1 LATVVFVFSYPG
13 KIPYS
18 VKVVGRVLPSKQWI
32 VNRDQNGQFSAILY
46 DHLYEAVESYLFTE
60 FERGDPVRF
69 RIHPSIISGAQITR
83 GDTVAWINSSELER
97 EIVRLSGEL
106 RTQKA
111 LLRMAETGEKES
123 LVEEAKKQIEHARS
137 EYEEQQKIVERQKQL
152 FETKFIPYQD
162 YEIALSTLKLFS
174 VNIEIAEAQLR
185 TVQTG
190 VKQEEIRMISSH
202 ITALEHEIETLLD
215 RKENYTITSPIT
227 GMVLDTSVMDTAV
240 LDANARENLVN
251 ISDISTYI
259 VIIPMQLRVI
269 EHVFTGQ
276 QVEFEIQGIRSP
288 NKGIIARLGNVVR
301 IMRDE
306 QVIIATASLEGNGEP
321 LLPGTVARC
330 SIICEP
336 ITLYEYLF
344 RAITAVFNR

>member
-1 LATVVFVFSYPG
+1 
-13 KIPYS
+13 
-18 VKVVGRVLPSKQWI
+18 
-32 VNRDQNGQFSAILY
+32 
-46 DHLYEAVESYLFTE
+46 
-60 FERGDPVRF
+60 
-69 RIHPSIISGAQITR
+69 HPSIISGASVTR

-97 EIVRLSGEL
+97 EIVRLTGEL
-106 RTQKA
+106 KTQKA

-123 LVEEAKKQIEHARS
+123 FIEEARKQLEHARR
-137 EYEEQQKIVERQKQL
+137 EHEEQQKIVERQKRL

-190 VKQEEIRMISSH
+190 AKQEEIRMISSH
-202 ITALEHEIETLLD
+202 ISALEREIDTLLD
-215 RKENYTITSPIT
+215 RKENYTITSAIT
-227 GMVLDTSVMDTAV
+227 GIVF
-240 LDANARENLVN
+240 DASLSNGDFRENLVN
-251 ISDISTYI
+251 VSDISTYV
-259 VIIPMQLRVI
+259 VIIPLQLRVI
-269 EHVFTGQ
+269 EHVYPGQ
-276 QVEFEIQGIRSP
+276 EVEFEIQG
-288 NKGIIARLGNVVR
+288 NHALDKGNISRLGNVVH

-306 QVIIATASLEGNGEP
+306 QVVVATASLERNGAP

-336 ITLYEYLF
+336 VTLYAYIF